1 MQELPPLGVD
11 KDMPIL
17 RKNRLSTGIKE
28 LDIILEGGYQN
39 PSNMIIMGPTGMEKN
54 AFAFHYLGDGLK
66 SKKDAVLVVLID
78 GAPQSLKDK
87 SSSIGIELTDEN
99 IFFIDCYSST
109 LGMPVPDATKQLIYV
124 PGPSALEDMSVA
136 IKEVINRTA
145 GRKLRVVF
153 YSLSSLMLYN
163 PKESLVKFLQVVG
176 GRLKNA
182 EATTL
187 FLVEEGV
194 HDKQFLGM
202 VEHGMDDKLTIHD
215 KGGSFEL
222 ELQALGISLP
232 IKLGPN
238 GISIV

>member
-17 RKNRLSTGIKE
+17 RKNRLSTGIRE

-39 PSNMIIMGPTGMEKN
+39 PANIILMGPSGMEKN
-54 AFAFHYLGDGLK
+54 AVAFHFLAEGLK
-66 SKKDAVLVVLID
+66 SKKDAVLAFSID
-78 GAPQSLKDK
+78 SAPQAMKDK
-87 SSSIGIELTDEN
+87 ASSIGLELNDEN
-99 IFFIDCYSST
+99 LFFIDCYSST
-109 LGMPVPDATKQLIYV
+109 LGMPIPEGSKQLIYV

-145 GRKLRVVF
+145 GKKLRVVF
-153 YSLSSLMLYN
+153 YSLSSMMLYN

-187 FLVEEGV
+187 LLVEEGV

-202 VEHGMDDKLTIHD
+202 VEHGMDDKMTIHD

-222 ELQALGISLP
+222 ELQSLGVSIP